1 MPRQRIDERHDAASH
16 QGLTAGEAKFTHAA
30 GNKGRAQAVE
40 LFQSEDFRLGEK
52 RHVLRHAIDTAEV
65 AAVRHRDAEIRNGAP
80 ERIDELVSAADTAQF
95 ESFQACFRAVLH
107 AVFQPFLHPVLS
119 GFHTRSDNQCSVP
132 DKALTVQEVRPGPEL
147 HVTAHC
153 CRRAAWRRPQ
163 PKLASRRRR
172 LPPAVR

>member
-1 MPRQRIDERHDAASH
+1 MGPFEQAWKLIFVDALECHGVDLDLEYGRAGRLDAGKHLVQRSPARYRAKFFGVQRVERDVDPADAGGAQIVRIFFELRAVGRHREFVELAGARMPRQRIDERYDAASH

-80 ERIDELVSAADTAQF
+80 E
-95 ESFQACFRAVLH
+95 
-107 AVFQPFLHPVLS
+107 
-119 GFHTRSDNQCSVP
+119 
-132 DKALTVQEVRPGPEL
+132 
-147 HVTAHC
+147 
-153 CRRAAWRRPQ
+153 
-163 PKLASRRRR
+163 
-172 LPPAVR
+172 